1 MGMKASNAIATF
13 FKYFVLILVGL
24 IMIYPLL
31 WMISATF
38 KDNSEI
44 FAGIG
49 LWIKNPTLEG
59 YRNALNNFGGS
70 INILQAMLNTYS
82 YVLPKVICTV
92 VSSCIAAYGFGRFD
106 FPGRKILFSI
116 MLATLFLP
124 QVVLNV
130 PQFLLYTK
138 FGWVN
143 SPFYLAIWVHT
154 AFATETYFVYQ
165 LVQFMRNVPRDLDEA
180 AAIDGC
186 GPLRTYF
193 SVVLPMLRPT
203 MISVG
208 ILEIMWVWNDFL
220 LPYLVLDRTQ
230 YMTIPIVIQHLK
242 GSYGQVDMGATMA
255 LILLSILPVI
265 VFYLCCQKHI
275 IKGVAAGAVKG

>member
-1 MGMKASNAIATF
+1 MGMKASNKIATF

-49 LWIKNPTLEG
+49 LWIKHPTLDG
-59 YRNALNNFGGS
+59 YRGALNNFGGS

-92 VSSCIAAYGFGRFD
+92 VSACIAAYGFGRFD
-106 FPGRKILFSI
+106 FPGRKLLFNI

-130 PQFLLYTK
+130 PQ
-138 FGWVN
+138 
-143 SPFYLAIWVHT
+143 
-154 AFATETYFVYQ
+154 
-165 LVQFMRNVPRDLDEA
+165 
-180 AAIDGC
+180 
-186 GPLRTYF
+186 
-193 SVVLPMLRPT
+193 
-203 MISVG
+203 
-208 ILEIMWVWNDFL
+208 
-220 LPYLVLDRTQ
+220 
-230 YMTIPIVIQHLK
+230 
-242 GSYGQVDMGATMA
+242 
-255 LILLSILPVI
+255 
-265 VFYLCCQKHI
+265 
-275 IKGVAAGAVKG
+275 

>member
-59 YRNALNNFGGS
+59 YKNALNNFGGS

-143 SPFYLAIWVHT
+143 SPFYLAIWVHC

-165 LVQFMRNVPRDLDEA
+165 LVQFMRNVPATWTRLPPSTA
-180 AAIDGC
+180 APPSRPCTRSSCPCWDPLWCPAHCSSSC
-186 GPLRTYF
+186 GA
-193 SVVLPMLRPT
+193 
-203 MISVG
+203 
-208 ILEIMWVWNDFL
+208 
-220 LPYLVLDRTQ
+220 
-230 YMTIPIVIQHLK
+230 
-242 GSYGQVDMGATMA
+242 ATTSWA
-255 LILLSILPVI
+255 RCFTSAPPASTP
-265 VFYLCCQKHI
+265 CPCS
-275 IKGVAAGAVKG
+275 

>member
-31 WMISATF
+31 WMVSATF

-143 SPFYLAIWVHT
+143 SPFYLAIWVH
-154 AFATETYFVYQ
+154 
-165 LVQFMRNVPRDLDEA
+165 
-180 AAIDGC
+180 
-186 GPLRTYF
+186 
-193 SVVLPMLRPT
+193 
-203 MISVG
+203 
-208 ILEIMWVWNDFL
+208 
-220 LPYLVLDRTQ
+220 
-230 YMTIPIVIQHLK
+230 
-242 GSYGQVDMGATMA
+242 
-255 LILLSILPVI
+255 
-265 VFYLCCQKHI
+265 CCI
-275 IKGVAAGAVKG
+275 CN

>member
-59 YRNALNNFGGS
+59 YKNALNNFGGS

-92 VSSCIAAYGFGRFD
+92 VSSCIAAYGFGRFG
-106 FPGRKILFSI
+106 FPGR
-116 MLATLFLP
+116 
-124 QVVLNV
+124 
-130 PQFLLYTK
+130 
-138 FGWVN
+138 
-143 SPFYLAIWVHT
+143 
-154 AFATETYFVYQ
+154 E
-165 LVQFMRNVPRDLDEA
+165 
-180 AAIDGC
+180 
-186 GPLRTYF
+186 
-193 SVVLPMLRPT
+193 
-203 MISVG
+203 
-208 ILEIMWVWNDFL
+208 
-220 LPYLVLDRTQ
+220 
-230 YMTIPIVIQHLK
+230 
-242 GSYGQVDMGATMA
+242 
-255 LILLSILPVI
+255 ILPVDCLELVWGLGTLHCI
-265 VFYLCCQKHI
+265 SQQQP
-275 IKGVAAGAVKG
+275 AAGKRSPS

>member
-59 YRNALNNFGGS
+59 YKNALNNFGGS

-92 VSSCIAAYGFGRFD
+92 VSSCIAAGHPVPASGRSERSSV
-106 FPGRKILFSI
+106 P
-116 MLATLFLP
+116 AVH
-124 QVVLNV
+124 QVRLGQQPVLSGH
-130 PQFLLYTK
+130 L
-138 FGWVN
+138 
-143 SPFYLAIWVHT
+143 
-154 AFATETYFVYQ
+154 
-165 LVQFMRNVPRDLDEA
+165 
-180 AAIDGC
+180 
-186 GPLRTYF
+186 GPLRI
-193 SVVLPMLRPT
+193 R
-203 MISVG
+203 
-208 ILEIMWVWNDFL
+208 N
-220 LPYLVLDRTQ
+220 
-230 YMTIPIVIQHLK
+230 
-242 GSYGQVDMGATMA
+242 
-255 LILLSILPVI
+255 
-265 VFYLCCQKHI
+265 
-275 IKGVAAGAVKG
+275 

>member
-59 YRNALNNFGGS
+59 YKNALNNFGGS

-138 FGWVN
+138 FGW
-143 SPFYLAIWVHT
+143 STARSIWPSGST
-154 AFATETYFVYQ
+154 AHSQ
-165 LVQFMRNVPRDLDEA
+165 
-180 AAIDGC
+180 
-186 GPLRTYF
+186 
-193 SVVLPMLRPT
+193 LRPT
-203 MISVG
+203 SSTS
-208 ILEIMWVWNDFL
+208 WC
-220 LPYLVLDRTQ
+220 
-230 YMTIPIVIQHLK
+230 
-242 GSYGQVDMGATMA
+242 SSCATSPA
-255 LILLSILPVI
+255 TWTRQPPST
-265 VFYLCCQKHI
+265 
-275 IKGVAAGAVKG
+275 AAPPSRPCTRSSSRC

>member
-59 YRNALNNFGGS
+59 YKNALNNFGGS

-92 VSSCIAAYGFGRFD
+92 VSSCIAAYGFRPLRLPGPEDPVQHHAGHPVPASGR
-106 FPGRKILFSI
+106 PERASVP
-116 MLATLFLP
+116 AVH
-124 QVVLNV
+124 QVRLGQQPVLSGH
-130 PQFLLYTK
+130 L
-138 FGWVN
+138 
-143 SPFYLAIWVHT
+143 
-154 AFATETYFVYQ
+154 
-165 LVQFMRNVPRDLDEA
+165 
-180 AAIDGC
+180 
-186 GPLRTYF
+186 GPLRI
-193 SVVLPMLRPT
+193 R
-203 MISVG
+203 
-208 ILEIMWVWNDFL
+208 N
-220 LPYLVLDRTQ
+220 
-230 YMTIPIVIQHLK
+230 
-242 GSYGQVDMGATMA
+242 
-255 LILLSILPVI
+255 
-265 VFYLCCQKHI
+265 
-275 IKGVAAGAVKG
+275 